1 MLKTEKYF
9 LLLESKN
16 LTKDITLEMLRCKD
30 GTEVPSKYYENAQR
44 VSTNIQK
51 LKDYIEKKIG
61 KSLVLDLTS
70 GYRTRSYNQ
79 TREGA
84 ARDSYH
90 LIASAIDFRFKD
102 FPLSDT
108 LKYAKEMMELGL
120 IDLGGLQ
127 RYATFIHYDVRGYYA
142 TWNKNYNQ
150 NLEPFN
156 KKGDLS
162 VYKPVNDDRGGSK
175 SSPFGSTSTT
185 NQSYTSNSSS
195 TPKQVKKSNKKY
207 DLKNVDI
214 DAMAIKIEDF
224 KDLSIEGGHS

>member
-30 GTEVPSKYYENAQR
+30 GTDVPSKYYQNAER
-44 VSTNIQK
+44 VSMNVQK
-51 LKDYIEKKIG
+51 IKDYIEKKIG
-61 KSLVLDLTS
+61 KSLTLKMTS
-70 GYRTRSYNQ
+70 GYRTRSYND

-84 ARDSYH
+84 AKDSYH
-90 LIASAIDFRFKD
+90 IIASAIDFKFENY
-102 FPLSDT
+102 PLSDT

-142 TWNKNYNQ
+142 TWNENYNQ
-150 NLEPFN
+150 NLEPFK

-162 VYKPVNDDRGGSK
+162 VYKPVNDDRGSSK
-175 SSPFGSTSTT
+175 TKPFGTTSTSQPYITSTT
-185 NQSYTSNSSS
+185 
-195 TPKQVKKSNKKY
+195 KEVKKPNKKY
-207 DLKNVDI
+207 DLKNVDV
-214 DAMAIKIEDF
+214 DNMEIKIEDF
-224 KDLSIEGGHS
+224 KDLRIEGGHS